1 MDSLLLDLIAAR
13 PLSRSHNT
21 GNLKRSLDPLQ
32 HRPPPQHLRHLKQ
45 RRRSLAPA
53 DGNPNGL
60 KHLSRLHSEF
70 LCGGAPG
77 LIERVVLE
85 LESHH
90 ILGKDLKRVPKTE
103 KLFADLCGM
112 KIAGSGSYQ

>member
-13 PLSRSHNT
+13 PLSRSPNT

-32 HRPPPQHLRHLKQ
+32 RRPPPQHLRRLKQ
-45 RRRSLAPA
+45 RRRIPAPA

-77 LIERVVLE
+77 LIGRALLE
-85 LESHH
+85 LESCP
-90 ILGKDLKRVPKTE
+90 ILGKDLNVFPKRNGCSPIC
-103 KLFADLCGM
+103 AR
-112 KIAGSGSYQ
+112 